1 MTKLAAPGPDTTGS
15 ARRAGPAEKVEI
27 AYMKSGYSFDFN
39 ILTPITRVL
48 RRAAPGSGAAS
59 APRSAAAPARLAA
72 VAGLVLLAGCAER
85 GLPLGPPVT
94 VPAPAGAQGQA
105 QVVIRA
111 FLPGPGGDRR
121 EVGGAIC
128 EVSSILFR
136 TRAVTPA
143 KVVFPSYGA
152 QSPTLQVDCAA
163 GAARG
168 QAVQPVRTEW
178 VSPPG
183 AGPWGPG
190 PWGGPWGPGWGG
202 AWGPGPWGWNGPSY
216 PVFIYPDVS
225 VVLHGPVDT
234 PPGLGQ
240 SSPKD

>member
-1 MTKLAAPGPDTTGS
+1 
-15 ARRAGPAEKVEI
+15 
-27 AYMKSGYSFDFN
+27 MKSGYMFYFN
-39 ILTPITRVL
+39 MLIAITRVL
-48 RRAAPGSGAAS
+48 RRAVPVPAIARRP
-59 APRSAAAPARLAA
+59 AAAPVRIAA

-85 GLPLGPPVT
+85 GLPLGSPVT

-111 FLPGPGGDRR
+111 FLPGPGEDRR

-163 GAARG
+163 GQARG

-178 VSPPG
+178 VSPPRRR
-183 AGPWGPG
+183 ALGPRSLGRPLGSGLGRLGPG
-190 PWGGPWGPGWGG
+190 SLGLERPVLSGLRLSRRLGRPPRPGGHSPGIG
-202 AWGPGPWGWNGPSY
+202 AILPQGLIRAETRN
-216 PVFIYPDVS
+216 VD
-225 VVLHGPVDT
+225 HG
-234 PPGLGQ
+234 Q
-240 SSPKD
+240 

>member
-1 MTKLAAPGPDTTGS
+1 
-15 ARRAGPAEKVEI
+15 
-27 AYMKSGYSFDFN
+27 MKSGYMFYFN
-39 ILTPITRVL
+39 MLIAITRVL
-48 RRAAPGSGAAS
+48 RRAVPVPAIARRP
-59 APRSAAAPARLAA
+59 AAAPVRIAA

-111 FLPGPGGDRR
+111 FLPGPGEDRR

-163 GAARG
+163 GQARG

-216 PVFIYPDVS
+216 PVFVYPDVS

-240 SSPKD
+240 SSRKD